1 MRVAIYDTTLR
12 DGTQREGIS
21 LSVADK
27 LRVTE
32 LLDDLGVAYIE
43 GGWPGS
49 NPKDAAYFEA
59 VKALTLKHAK
69 IAAFGSTR
77 RKNSNPANDP
87 NIQALVDADTPVV
100 TVVGK
105 TSMLH
110 VTEVLRTTPAA
121 DLIPRGC
128 LADGRRFWVWES
140 GGTTGTPKRIVD
152 SSDRAHGLERVSVA
166 LSHHAFP
173 GRAGDWLHLG
183 PSGPHLVARSVGLLA
198 QRHGQLCHYVDCDP
212 RWVKRLF
219 SEGRRA
225 EADRYIA
232 HVLDQAIAL
241 LAAQPVA
248 ILACTPPLLEALCLH
263 GAGLGLLR
271 RQVRGVIWFG
281 TSAGEESLRLW
292 EEELLPEACLVGWYG
307 NTINS
312 KTRSGP
318 CKGEILPYLYCSL
331 EASRLA

>member
-1 MRVAIYDTTLR
+1 MLNIPTGEVELDAWVRAVVRWHFDPVTASVFWLR
-12 DGTQREGIS
+12 QAERLGFDPLTAVQGA
-21 LSVADK
+21 AD
-27 LRVTE
+27 LVRFPDV
-32 LLDDLGVAYIE
+32 
-43 GGWPGS
+43 S
-49 NPKDAAYFEA
+49 
-59 VKALTLKHAK
+59 AL
-69 IAAFGSTR
+69 
-77 RKNSNPANDP
+77 
-87 NIQALVDADTPVV
+87 
-100 TVVGK
+100 
-105 TSMLH
+105 
-110 VTEVLRTTPAA
+110 LRTTPAA

-307 NTINS
+307 NAINS